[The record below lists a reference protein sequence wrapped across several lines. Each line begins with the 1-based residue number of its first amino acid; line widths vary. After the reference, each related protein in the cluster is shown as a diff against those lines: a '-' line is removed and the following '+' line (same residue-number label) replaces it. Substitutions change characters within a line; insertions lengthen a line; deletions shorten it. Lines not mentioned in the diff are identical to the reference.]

1 MLSDL
6 QVKNFALINKS
17 NIHFKD
23 GLNVLT
29 GETGAGKSIIIGAL
43 DMLLGARASTDVIR
57 TGKESAYISAFFQ
70 PEQLDII
77 NTIINK
83 AGIEKE
89 ENGVLIAR
97 EIRANGRNRTLING
111 QLATLRL
118 VKNISRYLLDIHGQ
132 HEHQLLLDQK
142 FHLMILDEFIGEK
155 IRELK
160 AEIKTLFEDY
170 QQTKDELE
178 NMDLDD
184 SKRVRDLDLIN
195 FQIEEIESAQ
205 LKEGE
210 YEILKERFNTL
221 SHAEE
226 IFKITGS
233 INSALT
239 GDDYSDGGIVE
250 ELGILKNELESVAEF
265 DKNLKQLQE
274 RFADIFFN
282 LEDFSFKIQSYH
294 DSFDYDEK
302 ELTAITER
310 MDLINSLLRKYG
322 SSIEEINQYLA
333 ELYDKKD
340 HLENIEEKIAKLQ
353 KEKDEL
359 KNLLIDKAEELSRIR
374 KEHAADFEEK
384 LKQQLGDLAMENAKF
399 KVTFEEKSPGIDGID
414 RVEFL
419 ISPNPGEELKALTK
433 IASGGELSRIMLALK
448 TITAN
453 LDQVD
458 TLVFDEV
465 DSGVGGKT
473 AVKMAEKLFSISLK
487 RQIICIT
494 HLPQIASMGNHHFL
508 ISKKTEKNR
517 TFTNIDIL
525 DREARTRELARMLGT
540 GELTEKAAANA
551 GEMMNLASEKKEKLL
566 TVSDNN

>member
-6 QVKNFALINKS
+6 QVKNFALIDQSTINFKS
-17 NIHFKD
+17 

-57 TGKESAYISAFFQ
+57 TGKNSAYISAFFQ
-70 PEQLDII
+70 PDQLDII
-77 NTIINK
+77 NNTIDE
-83 AGIEKE
+83 AGIETEK
-89 ENGVLIAR
+89 NGVLIAR
-97 EIRANGRNRTLING
+97 EIKANGRNRTLING

-155 IRELK
+155 IKVLK
-160 AEIKTLFEDY
+160 NEIKEIY
-170 QQTKDELE
+170 QEYQLTVEKLS
-178 NMDLDD
+178 NMELDD
-184 SKRVRDLDLIN
+184 SQRVRELDLIN

-210 YEILKERFNTL
+210 YEVLKEKYNTL

-226 IFKITGS
+226 IFKITGNLIS
-233 INSALT
+233 VLT

-250 ELGILKNELESVAEF
+250 KLGILKNELEDAADF
-265 DKNLKQLQE
+265 DKRLKNLEE

-282 LEDFSFKIQSYH
+282 LEDFSFKIQDYH
-294 DSFDYDEK
+294 DTFDYDKE
-302 ELTAITER
+302 ELTAITKR
-310 MDLINSLLRKYG
+310 MDLINRLLRKYG
-322 SSIEEINQYLA
+322 SSTAEIKEYLD
-333 ELYDKKD
+333 ELYEKKD
-340 HLENIEEKIAKLQ
+340 HLENIEEKIAKLK
-353 KEKDEL
+353 KEKNSL
-359 KNLLIDKAEELSRIR
+359 KKNLINKAEKLSVIRKDRAAVFEKRLKEELS
-374 KEHAADFEEK
+374 
-384 LKQQLGDLAMENAKF
+384 DLAMENAKF
-399 KVTFEEKSPGIDGID
+399 KVIFTKKNPGIDGID

-419 ISPNPGEELKALTK
+419 ISPNPGEDLKALTK
-433 IASGGELSRIMLALK
+433 IVSGGELSRIMLALK

-465 DSGVGGKT
+465 DSGVGGKI
-473 AVKMAEKLFSISLK
+473 AVKMAEKLFNISLK

-551 GEMMNLASEKKEKLL
+551 GEMLNLAFRKKESLL
-566 TVSDNN
+566 AAFKN